1 MKLPDRLGRKTST
14 RRRASIAVS
23 AAACVALVA
32 PMGASAATASAAT
45 PGTHSITVLENSV
58 YGSWTGLD
66 PVASTVAGSFLN
78 AIYGNLFEI
87 GPGGKLVDDLAT
99 GYKLTEGGKQF
110 TMTIRPGVKFTDG
123 TPLDAASVV
132 ANIKRAILP
141 SNGCPCLIN
150 LPIASVSATGPDTVQ
165 VDLTKKDGQF
175 PYAMAQFYVY
185 SPTALQ
191 KEGKAGFALHPVGA
205 GPFSVVSATPNTKL
219 VLTRNPDYWQKGL
232 PYLSEITFET
242 TATDESAYEAL
253 LAGQGQA
260 YEDISTYS
268 LLPQARK
275 QLQVSQVPSAL
286 GAYVIQLN
294 TQAAPFNN
302 IKAREAIYYATDPAP
317 ISKGITDGAGTVTE
331 TGTEPGGLIF
341 IPKVNG
347 FRTYDLAKAK
357 ALVKQLGGLTIS
369 LRGASYTA
377 DVQMLSVL
385 KAQWAQA
392 GIKATLSD
400 GPLPEIVNTMESHNW
415 QAYLQQAGGFAPG
428 LGVGLVF
435 RFESKAPFSGVADPK
450 LDQLITTAAQQVSK
464 SAMEKAYT
472 KTFAYIASKA
482 YGPFLFTVPQYD
494 LVAKG
499 VSAPGLTTDQYEI
512 FWQDAKVGS

>member
-1 MKLPDRLGRKTST
+1 MEQVRFGRKTTT
-14 RRRASIAVS
+14 RRRASVAIG
-23 AAACVALVA
+23 AAACVALLA
-32 PMGASAATASAAT
+32 PTAVSAAPASAATSST
-45 PGTHSITVLENSV
+45 GSITVLENSV

-87 GPGGKLVDDLAT
+87 GPGGKLIDDLAT
-99 GYKLTEGGKQF
+99 GYKLTDGGQKF

-132 ANIKRAILP
+132 SNIKRAILP
-141 SNGCPCLIN
+141 ANGCACLVN
-150 LPIASVSATGPDTVQ
+150 LPVASVSATGPDTVQ
-165 VDLTKKDGQF
+165 IDLTKKDGQF

-191 KEGKAGFALHPVGA
+191 KEGKAAFALHPVGA
-205 GPFSVVSATPNTKL
+205 GPFSVVSAIPNTKL
-219 VLTRNPDYWQKGL
+219 ILTKNPNYWQKGL
-232 PYLSEITFET
+232 PYLSKMTFET
-242 TATDESAYEAL
+242 TATDESAYDAI

-268 LLPQARK
+268 LLPQASK
-275 QLQVSQVPSAL
+275 QMQVSQVPSAL

-294 TQAAPFNN
+294 TQAKPFNN

-317 ISKGITDGAGTVTE
+317 ISKGITDGRGTVTE

-357 ALVKQLGGLTIS
+357 ALVKQLGGLTVS
-369 LRGASYTA
+369 LDGASYTA

-385 KAQWAQA
+385 KAQWSQA

-400 GPLPEIVNTMESHNW
+400 GPLPTIVNTMESHNW

-435 RFESKAPFSGVADPK
+435 RFESKAPFSGVADPT
-450 LDQLITTAAQQVSK
+450 LDNLINSAAEQVSK

-472 KTFAYIASKA
+472 NVFTYIADHA

-512 FWQDAKVGS
+512 LWQYATVK

>member
-1 MKLPDRLGRKTST
+1 STLGTYPPGRLGPKNEGEPNSFEQGPASEADGE
-14 RRRASIAVS
+14 RRP
-23 AAACVALVA
+23 C
-32 PMGASAATASAAT
+32 P
-45 PGTHSITVLENSV
+45 
-58 YGSWTGLD
+58 
-66 PVASTVAGSFLN
+66 
-78 AIYGNLFEI
+78 
-87 GPGGKLVDDLAT
+87 
-99 GYKLTEGGKQF
+99 GYKLTDGGKKF

-123 TPLDAASVV
+123 TPLNAASVV

-141 SNGCPCLIN
+141 ANGCPCLIN

-165 VDLTKKDGQF
+165 VDLTRADGQF

-191 KEGKAGFALHPVGA
+191 KEGKAQFALKPVGA
-205 GPFSVVSATPNTKL
+205 GPFSVVSAVPNSKL
-219 VLTRNPDYWQKGL
+219 VLARNPNYWQKGL
-232 PYLSEITFET
+232 PHLDKITFVT

-260 YEDISTYS
+260 YEDITTYS

-275 QLQVSQVPSAL
+275 KMQVSQVPSAL
-286 GAYVIQLN
+286 GAYVVQLN
-294 TQAAPFNN
+294 TQAPPFNN
-302 IKAREAIYYATDPAP
+302 IKAREAIYYATNPAP
-317 ISKGITDGAGTVTE
+317 IEKGITDGAGTLTE
-331 TGTEPGGLIF
+331 TGTEPGGLLF

-347 FRTYDLAKAK
+347 FRTYNLAKAK
-357 ALVKQLGGLTIS
+357 ELVKQLGGLTVS
-369 LRGASYTA
+369 LKGAAYTS

-392 GIKATLSD
+392 GIKTTLSD
-400 GPLPEIVNTMESHNW
+400 GPLTQIVNTMESHNW
-415 QAYLQQAGGFAPG
+415 QAYLQSAGGFAPG

-450 LDQLITTAAQQVSK
+450 LDKLITTAAAQVSK
-464 SAMEKAYT
+464 PAMEKAYS
-472 KTFAYIASKA
+472 KTFSYLASQA

-512 FWQDAKVGS
+512 FWQNATAK